1 MSMRI
6 AIVEDDG
13 AYRDAIGA
21 LFELAGGFEP
31 TVAFWADVALAAGKA
46 AAGVAPW
53 DLMLMDIEMPGMDG
67 IAATAAM
74 KEILPGVPVVMLTSF
89 EDPDRILAA
98 IRAGADG
105 YLLKRSDPNDIVAE
119 VTSVAAGGS
128 PLTPSVARSIL
139 AHVRAGTHLPAAA
152 KPEWNLS
159 EREMDVLRQLV
170 EGLSYKQIADKLCV
184 SIDTVRTHLRHV
196 YRKMQVHSAGE
207 AISRATKSGFPRQ
220 SVVHGLRFKSSRVQE
235 FKSSRVREFES
246 ASRGL
251 SSRLLIGNH

>member
-31 TVAFWADVALAAGKA
+31 TVAFSRADMAIA
-46 AAGVAPW
+46 AAQAASGAAPW

-67 IAATAAM
+67 IEATAAI
-74 KEILPGVPVVMLTSF
+74 KSILTAIPIVMLTSF
-89 EDPDRILAA
+89 EDPERILAA

-105 YLLKRSDPNDIVAE
+105 YLLKRSDPTDILAE
-119 VTSVAAGGS
+119 VRGVAAGGS

-139 AHVRAGTHLPAAA
+139 AHVRTASPPRGTPA
-152 KPEWNLS
+152 PEWNLS
-159 EREMDVLRQLV
+159 EREMDVLRKLV
-170 EGLSYKQIADKLCV
+170 EGLSYKQIADALCV

-207 AISRATKSGFPRQ
+207 AISRALKSG
-220 SVVHGLRFKSSRVQE
+220 VVS
-235 FKSSRVREFES
+235 
-246 ASRGL
+246 
-251 SSRLLIGNH
+251 

>member
-1 MSMRI
+1 
-6 AIVEDDG
+6 
-13 AYRDAIGA
+13 
-21 LFELAGGFEP
+21 
-31 TVAFWADVALAAGKA
+31 
-46 AAGVAPW
+46 
-53 DLMLMDIEMPGMDG
+53 MDG

-74 KEILPGVPVVMLTSF
+74 KEVLPGVPVVMLTSF

-105 YLLKRSDPNDIVAE
+105 YLLKRSDPKDIVAE
-119 VTSVAAGGS
+119 VKSVAAGGS

-139 AHVRAGTHLPAAA
+139 AHVRTGTHRPAAA
-152 KPEWNLS
+152 AKSEWNLS

-207 AISRATKSGFPRQ
+207 AISRAIKSG
-220 SVVHGLRFKSSRVQE
+220 VVS
-235 FKSSRVREFES
+235 
-246 ASRGL
+246 
-251 SSRLLIGNH
+251 